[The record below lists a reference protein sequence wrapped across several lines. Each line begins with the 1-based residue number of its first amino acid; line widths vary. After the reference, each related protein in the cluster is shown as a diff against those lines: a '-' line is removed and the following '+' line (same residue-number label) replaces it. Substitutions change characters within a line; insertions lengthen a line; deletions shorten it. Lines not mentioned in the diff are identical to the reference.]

1 MRLKYHFLTRSGSD
15 TTDGC
20 EGADT
25 ISSGAGNDQIQG
37 GSGSNNI
44 DAGSG
49 NDIIDAGIGAST
61 THATEGQDA
70 SHAGEGD
77 DTFIINLGKN
87 FGDLYRE
94 KGEEAIELDG
104 SDITLDFSKVNN
116 DITNVERLVIDGSGA
131 NSLKL
136 NAEDVLNMAD
146 GDNRL
151 LTDGGSDDSV
161 EISDSFVSQG
171 TEDVDGV
178 EYTHYHVADT
188 GSHLCINKDISGLD
202 TF

>member
-1 MRLKYHFLTRSGSD
+1 M
-15 TTDGC
+15 
-20 EGADT
+20 
-25 ISSGAGNDQIQG
+25 
-37 GSGSNNI
+37 
-44 DAGSG
+44 
-49 NDIIDAGIGAST
+49 
-61 THATEGQDA
+61 
-70 SHAGEGD
+70 
-77 DTFIINLGKN
+77 GKN
-87 FGDLYRE
+87 FGDLYGE
-94 KGEEAIELDG
+94 EGEEAIELDG

-136 NAEDVLNMAD
+136 NAEDVLDMTD

-151 LTDGGSDDSV
+151 FIDGGSDDSV

-178 EYTHYHVADT
+178 EYTHYYDAGTD
-188 GSHLCINKDISGLD
+188 SHLYINKDISGLD